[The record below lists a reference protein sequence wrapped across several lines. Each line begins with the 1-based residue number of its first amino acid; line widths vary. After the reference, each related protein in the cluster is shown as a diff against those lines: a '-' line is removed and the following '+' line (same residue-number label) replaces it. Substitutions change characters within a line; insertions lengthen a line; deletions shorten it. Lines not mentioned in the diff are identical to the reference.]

1 MAATLDAIVRSQ
13 GEVPLGWAGSTTLMD
28 YLNFE
33 DALSPIMTALVGGV
47 PVRRVPARSKSV
59 RMAAIGAIGHTFEGG
74 EVHVWGTGCSPWKN
88 PSAPPDRRIA
98 FEAPAHGAMR
108 LHATSGPV
116 AEKLMAN
123 GGPRPGLYGDPA
135 WLLPKFYRPS
145 IAKKWKLGV
154 VLHVSEL
161 ADRSFEARPLPAFLR
176 YQIPDELKDD
186 IRLITT
192 VTPLGVESIR
202 AKLDEMLA
210 CERIVSMSMHG
221 LVVAEAYGI
230 PNLYF
235 SPLSEPRGLGRMDL
249 DPNGPSDLRI
259 VDLYLGLGRR
269 HTAAYFQDRGL
280 PTNWHSVMEA
290 VDRTWEPSGFVAD
303 RLIDAFPFTPSP
315 LKAPAGKSI
324 WEHPVIKGI
333 TLRHDVALLQ
343 QQDREAESAQA
354 ARPAHVE
361 PVESAPAE
369 PAPAPTRAQL
379 ARARKAARASGA
391 SRAEVADVR
400 ADAAVEM
407 KRTDV
412 PLKDAPHTDA
422 PPKGVPATP
431 AAASPAA
438 MPPELAALLRMNADR
453 ISIPLSWAA
462 TTRES
467 PHANLGDTLSALIVA
482 GMAGIPVRRAGFD
495 QPIERMVAVGTIG
508 HNQRNGVLHFWGTGV
523 DAERNPVDPLVHGYV
538 RPVDTQFNIH
548 ALRGPNSARTLRAA
562 GIEVPDIFGDPV
574 WMLPRFWPMKDVE
587 KTHDLGVILHITE
600 LEDRTLDAKVKAS
613 LRRYA
618 VPDAFKDRIRLINTH
633 CPPTPE
639 GMKAKVAEIVS
650 CRAIVSTSLH
660 GLVIAE
666 TYGIPCAWFATY
678 GDGEGRMLDLGN
690 HEHQIDHRMR
700 DFYSGA
706 GRTTLSSYCLERSK
720 PTDWNAVLAWVY
732 GKWRPLTYD
741 DRPLIRAFPMP
752 LAVSPEDTSWP
763 LPAAIV
769 DRIDY

>member
-1 MAATLDAIVRSQ
+1 MAPTLDAIVRAQ

-28 YLNFE
+28 YLNLE

-47 PVRRVPARSKSV
+47 PVRRVPARSQSV

-74 EVHVWGTGCSPWKN
+74 QVHVWGTGCSPWKN
-88 PSAPPDRRIA
+88 PSAAPDRRVA
-98 FEAPAHGAMR
+98 FEAPPHGAMV

-135 WLLPKFYRPS
+135 WLLPRFYRPDVP
-145 IAKKWKLGV
+145 KKWKLGV
-154 VLHVSEL
+154 ILHVSEL

-176 YQIPDELKDD
+176 YQIPDALKDD
-186 IRLITT
+186 IHLITT
-192 VTPLGVESIR
+192 VTPLGVGAIR
-202 AKLDEMLA
+202 EKLDEILA

-221 LVVAEAYGI
+221 LVIAEAYGI

-235 SPLSEPRGLGRMDL
+235 SPLSEPRGLGRLEL

-259 VDLYLGLGRR
+259 VDFYLGLGRR
-269 HTAAYFQDRGL
+269 HTAAYFQDRGVA
-280 PTNWHSVMEA
+280 TDWHAVMEA
-290 VDRTWEPSGFVAD
+290 VDRTWEPAEFDAG
-303 RLIDAFPFTPSP
+303 RLIEVFPFKPS
-315 LKAPAGKSI
+315 LIKAKPGKTV
-324 WEHPVIKGI
+324 WDHPVLKG
-333 TLRHDVALLQ
+333 LVLQHDVALLQ
-343 QQDREAESAQA
+343 QQDRDAGHQFVPVRTE
-354 ARPAHVE
+354 PA
-361 PVESAPAE
+361 
-369 PAPAPTRAQL
+369 APAPRAPQTIEVRRTDLPAGVQAGGAAAGGGGAVPPQL
-379 ARARKAARASGA
+379 A
-391 SRAEVADVR
+391 
-400 ADAAVEM
+400 
-407 KRTDV
+407 T
-412 PLKDAPHTDA
+412 
-422 PPKGVPATP
+422 
-431 AAASPAA
+431 
-438 MPPELAALLRMNADR
+438 LLRMNADR

-482 GMAGIPVRRAGFD
+482 GMAGVPVRRAGFD
-495 QPIERMVAVGTIG
+495 QPVERMVGVGTIG

-538 RPVDTQFNIH
+538 RPANTEFNIH

-562 GIEVPDIFGDPV
+562 GIEVPDVFGDPV

-600 LEDRTLDAKVKAS
+600 LEGRELDSPVKPS
-613 LRRYA
+613 LIRYA
-618 VPDAFKDRIRLINTH
+618 VPDAFKNRIRLINTH

-706 GRTTLSSYCLERSK
+706 GRTTLSSYCLDRSK
-720 PTDWNAVLAWVY
+720 PTDWNAVLSWVY

-752 LAVSPEDTSWP
+752 LAVSPDDTVWP

>member
-1 MAATLDAIVRSQ
+1 MAPTLDAIVRAQ

-47 PVRRVPARSKSV
+47 PVRRVPARSQSV

-74 EVHVWGTGCSPWKN
+74 QVHVWGTGCSPWKN
-88 PSAPPDRRIA
+88 PSASPDRRVA
-98 FEAPAHGAMR
+98 FEAPAHGAMV

-135 WLLPKFYRPS
+135 WLLPQFYRPQTR
-145 IAKKWKLGV
+145 KKWKLGV
-154 VLHVSEL
+154 ILHVSEL
-161 ADRSFEARPLPAFLR
+161 ADRSFEARPLPAFQR

-186 IRLITT
+186 VHLITT
-192 VTPLGVESIR
+192 VTPLGVSSIQ
-202 AKLDEMLA
+202 AKLDEILA
-210 CERIVSMSMHG
+210 CERIVSMTMHG

-235 SPLSEPRGLGRMDL
+235 SPLSEPRGLGRLEL

-259 VDLYLGLGRR
+259 VDFYLGLGRR
-269 HTAAYFQDRGL
+269 QTAAYFQDRGL
-280 PTNWHSVMEA
+280 ATDWHAVMEA
-290 VDRTWEPSGFVAD
+290 VDRTWEPSGFAAD
-303 RLIDAFPFTPSP
+303 RLIDAFPFKPSP
-315 LKAPAGKSI
+315 IKARGGRTV
-324 WEHPVIKGI
+324 WQHPVIKG
-333 TLRHDVALLQ
+333 LVLQHDVAQLQ
-343 QQDREAESAQA
+343 QQDREAGGGFAAGSL
-354 ARPAHVE
+354 ARPAPARIE
-361 PVESAPAE
+361 PAAGLAPARPRE
-369 PAPAPTRAQL
+369 TV
-379 ARARKAARASGA
+379 
-391 SRAEVADVR
+391 EVR
-400 ADAAVEM
+400 
-407 KRTDV
+407 RTDI
-412 PLKDAPHTDA
+412 
-422 PPKGVPATP
+422 PPAGPGAGVPEPLAT
-431 AAASPAA
+431 
-438 MPPELAALLRMNADR
+438 LLRMNADR

-482 GMAGIPVRRAGFD
+482 GMAGVPVRRAGFD
-495 QPIERMVAVGTIG
+495 QPIERMVGVGTIG

-538 RPVDTQFNIH
+538 RPANTEFNIH

-574 WMLPRFWPMKDVE
+574 WMLPRFWPMRDVE

-600 LEDRTLDAKVKAS
+600 LDGRELDSQVKAS
-613 LRRYA
+613 LIRYA

-650 CRAIVSTSLH
+650 CRAVVSTSLH

-706 GRTTLSSYCLERSK
+706 GRTTLSSYCLDRSK
-720 PTDWNAVLAWVY
+720 PTDWNAVLSWVY

-752 LAVSPEDTSWP
+752 LAVSPDDSSWP